1 MVVLPLVRCKSFP
14 VVHSPISTAAF
25 VELLSSENMK
35 PAAPIKVMNAALAA
49 TFCVGTLLAG
59 DGTGEP
65 GFVAPPRDMKKPPP
79 PPRMASS
86 AESLLGC
93 CCCCA
98 TPMSRTE
105 AKKPPQPPV
114 LLIKLREDNPGA
126 GKN

>member
-1 MVVLPLVRCKSFP
+1 MKSA
-14 VVHSPISTAAF
+14 T
-25 VELLSSENMK
+25 NK
-35 PAAPIKVMNAALAA
+35 KVMSAALAA
-49 TFCVGTLLAG
+49 TLCTGTLISG

-65 GFVAPPRDMKKPPP
+65 GFVAPPREMKKPPP

-93 CCCCA
+93 CCCPA

-114 LLIKLREDNPGA
+114 LIIKIREDNPGS